1 MPNIVARPSSS
12 ANRKPKLLDQVRET
26 IRRKH
31 YSLRT
36 EAAYIDWIKRYI
48 FFHRKQH
55 PGTMGAPEMEQFLN
69 YLAVDKKV
77 AASTQN
83 QALSAL
89 VFLYREVLRQEFDWM
104 ENLERAKRPA
114 RLPIVLTEAE
124 VKGVLAHL
132 DGRNWLM
139 AGLLYG
145 AGLRLMECVRLRVK
159 DVDFAYGQITVR
171 DGKGNKDRVTMLPV
185 SVAEVL
191 RPHLEKVRALHEQ
204 DLRAGYG
211 DVYLPFS
218 LERKYKSAS
227 RQWGWQYVF
236 PAVRRSV
243 DPLSGKERRHHID
256 EKSLQ
261 RAVRNAVRASR
272 ITKSATCHTFRHSFA
287 THLLQR
293 GQDIRTV
300 QELLGHKDVSTTMI
314 YTHVLN
320 RGGKGVRSPLD
331 G

>member
-1 MPNIVARPSSS
+1 MPNIVARPLSS

-55 PGTMGAPEMEQFLN
+55 PGTMGAREMEQFLN

-185 SVAEVL
+185 SVAE
-191 RPHLEKVRALHEQ
+191 
-204 DLRAGYG
+204 
-211 DVYLPFS
+211 F
-218 LERKYKSAS
+218 
-227 RQWGWQYVF
+227 
-236 PAVRRSV
+236 
-243 DPLSGKERRHHID
+243 
-256 EKSLQ
+256 
-261 RAVRNAVRASR
+261 
-272 ITKSATCHTFRHSFA
+272 
-287 THLLQR
+287 
-293 GQDIRTV
+293 
-300 QELLGHKDVSTTMI
+300 
-314 YTHVLN
+314 
-320 RGGKGVRSPLD
+320 
-331 G
+331 